1 MCANNLPKVVTCD
14 FLYQSLFT
22 ENSVA
27 TQKHSSTNINT
38 NKIGYNTKYKSPVQ
52 RSNHYA
58 TGPQKSSNRST
69 AIIRA
74 HRQHAVLDAA
84 YCYRCREQCGLCA
97 RNTMYCAPPTLQ
109 ADCNMYDVFDCVTLY
124 VPVCGGC
131 GKRRGGGIVKRV
143 FHSVCSVLLR
153 YVLKMSRQNCDTCL
167 VTLPRCCSLE

>member
-14 FLYQSLFT
+14 FLYKSLFT

-38 NKIGYNTKYKSPVQ
+38 NKIGYNTKYKSLVQ

-58 TGPQKSSNRST
+58 TRPQKSSNRST

-97 RNTMYCAPPTLQ
+97 RNTMYCAPPILQ
-109 ADCNMYDVFDCVTLY
+109 VDCNMYDVFDCVTLY

-131 GKRRGGGIVKRV
+131 GKR
-143 FHSVCSVLLR
+143 HSE
-153 YVLKMSRQNCDTCL
+153 TCI
-167 VTLPRCCSLE
+167 S